1 MYERYASIRDK
12 AGVTD
17 YEVAKSTGIGRST
30 FSDWKSGKTVP
41 KLEKLQKIAH
51 YFGVTTSYLIG
62 ETDEGYYLDPETA
75 SAAQELLDNPEMRI
89 LFDAARGVRAEDLR
103 NTAAILQRLKE
114 TNPDG

>member
-1 MYERYASIRDK
+1 MYFRYCKLRDK
-12 AGVTD
+12 KGVTD
-17 YEVAKSTGIGRST
+17 YQVAKSIGIKQT
-30 FSDWKSGKTVP
+30 VFSDWKTGKSTP
-41 KLEKLQKIAH
+41 KLDKLQKIAH

-62 ETDEGYYLDPETA
+62 ETEEGYYIDPETA
-75 SAAQELLDNPEMRI
+75 ATAQEILDNPEMRI